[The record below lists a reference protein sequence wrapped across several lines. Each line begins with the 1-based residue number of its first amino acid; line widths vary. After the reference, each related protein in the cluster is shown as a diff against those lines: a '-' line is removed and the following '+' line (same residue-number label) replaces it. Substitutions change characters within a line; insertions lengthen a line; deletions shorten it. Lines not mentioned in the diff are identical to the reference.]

1 MLFTTITDMGLG
13 RIHYSHLNMK
23 YLTINKRGFCTLCI
37 FLHLYIPNKM
47 IFTHIAA
54 VTIRQSEFHNHWYRI
69 STKETLLNNFLN
81 TSYSSETDA
90 K

>member
-47 IFTHIAA
+47 TVYSKLDSLTHQKI
-54 VTIRQSEFHNHWYRI
+54 IH
-69 STKETLLNNFLN
+69 
-81 TSYSSETDA
+81 
-90 K
+90 